1 MAVVKVETSRLIVTY
16 VISLFWGVY
25 EFIKAL
31 WQIIRKG
38 PSIYFYMKD
47 RSRRPQI
54 LDNPDLGTHAFVK
67 LSQVKI
73 VFLIDFSI
81 VIFFIF
87 IKMAFIRF

>member
-16 VISLFWGVY
+16 VISLFWGIY

-38 PSIYFYMKD
+38 PSTYFHMKY

-67 LSQVKI
+67 LSQVRSS
-73 VFLIDFSI
+73 FLFIWSI
-81 VIFFIF
+81 LNFQQKFLLYF
-87 IKMAFIRF
+87 

>member
-38 PSIYFYMKD
+38 PSTYFHMKD

-67 LSQVKI
+67 LSQVKSS
-73 VFLIDFSI
+73 F
-81 VIFFIF
+81 
-87 IKMAFIRF
+87 